1 MEDRFIL
8 SLSAGHV
15 WQGPIPAQNLPRLK
29 SFARIGLKWFWG
41 DDYGEAGHYQ
51 FVPTD
56 QAVFGINIESDNED
70 LYETFDD
77 EYEINDLN
85 VIEIIF
91 DDIDNFKLNV
101 PSPLAIT
108 GNVLK
113 QIFVEIESIKEYI
126 RYIDDMSLIQD
137 GFSEVYLE
145 YGGFKCD
152 LDLTKYGVPENIKS
166 IYPLV
171 VRGSTKIGSF
181 DYIVGVIFGKH
192 YFSLSALDNNGYC
205 DLFRHTY
212 FDEDLNFMMSF
223 SQWFAGCEVGC
234 IGDKYVSEIS
244 NELIDAYLSTNF
256 HVYAEEEFM
265 LNVGHF
271 SKPLSELHKSH
282 ACDTSAVITAW
293 NPLGVAQS
301 DEANKKQNDTLKK
314 IAQERY
320 TVIDAAGVDPKGE
333 WPPEASF
340 IILGISRYDAMEL
353 GQRFQQNAIIFNEGA
368 VPELVMLR

>member
-1 MEDRFIL
+1 MGDRFVL

-29 SFARIGLKWFWG
+29 SFARIGLKGFWG

-51 FVPTD
+51 FVPSD
-56 QAVFGINIESDNED
+56 QAEFGINIESDNES
-70 LYETFDD
+70 LYEAFDG

-85 VIEIIF
+85 IIEIIF
-91 DDIDNFKLNV
+91 DDIDDFTFKVHSSIDITKNV
-101 PSPLAIT
+101 FNKILS
-108 GNVLK
+108 
-113 QIFVEIESIKEYI
+113 EIESIKEYI
-126 RYIDDMSLIQD
+126 RYIDTISLSQD
-137 GFSEVYLE
+137 GFSEISLE
-145 YGGFKCD
+145 HGAFKCE
-152 LDLTKYGVPENIKS
+152 LDLSSYGVSENIKS

-181 DYIVGVIFGKH
+181 DYLVGIIFGKY
-192 YFSLSALDNNGYC
+192 YFSLADLYNSGSC

-223 SQWFAGCEVGC
+223 SQWFAGCEVGS
-234 IGDKYVSEIS
+234 IGEKYVSEIS